1 MVGAGE
7 MNQADLAGVL
17 HTIAQQQTAI
27 FQQQTVLLQVHSETI
42 RLQKAARRAHAQQP
56 GGRRCSDTRT
66 DDGARR
72 VDATA
77 HCRRSIAPTAC
88 TRYDNSSSNRN
99 TSSIAADGKPV
110 AYSGCSRTPGKR
122 STARC
127 ASYPTAQRKCAACR
141 SVLPADVGRT
151 LPLTSLATGSG
162 TAAQTAR
169 DRRCEFVDHCNSGRT
184 RAPRSPTSPC
194 VTPTMFAGL

>member
-77 HCRRSIAPTAC
+77 HCGRSIAPT
-88 TRYDNSSSNRN
+88 RSRNDDSGSNRN
-99 TSSIAADGKPV
+99 ISRIAAGGKPV

-127 ASYPTAQRKCAACR
+127 ASYPTAQRKCAAR
-141 SVLPADVGRT
+141 RAVLPADVART
-151 LPLTSLATGSG
+151 LPLASLATGSG
-162 TAAQTAR
+162 ADAQTAR
-169 DRRCEFVDHCNSGRT
+169 DR
-184 RAPRSPTSPC
+184 
-194 VTPTMFAGL
+194 